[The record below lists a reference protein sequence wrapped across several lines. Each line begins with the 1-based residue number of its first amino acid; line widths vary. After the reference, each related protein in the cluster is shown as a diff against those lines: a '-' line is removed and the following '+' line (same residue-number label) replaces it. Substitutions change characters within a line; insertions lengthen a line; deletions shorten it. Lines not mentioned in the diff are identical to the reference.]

1 MTRITQFTF
10 VLAISA
16 LVAGISA
23 CDQLVGLLTERE
35 LSQTVPTPPQLTGI
49 SGEVSIGLLYPK
61 TGRLSVTG
69 AQMKEGFD
77 LALKEINGAQKG
89 DASIQFVVADDK
101 STVDGA
107 VEGYNQLIHETD
119 VSAII
124 GPTTSS
130 QCEAAFPIAQDNR
143 IVAFSPT
150 SAATGLSAIG
160 DFIFRAI
167 LTSDAHIPNSVSVTH
182 EKLGYTQVALIYD
195 ELHAIAVSGA
205 NAFQTSLTEN
215 SVKIVATETFQT
227 GEINFSDRL
236 TRIKG
241 SEPEA
246 IFIAALPQD
255 MPAIMIQARDLGIPF
270 SVLFIVPEL
279 SIDDVRTAGLAAEGL
294 ISSKSWLSTDA
305 NPLNQ
310 AFVRNYTT
318 AYGVEPNTWAA
329 HSYATVYIL
338 AQAIADAQSTDA
350 EAIRN
355 TMANIKNLDT
365 IFGNFSFDA
374 DGDAV
379 HDAIILTVEN
389 GEFKIFE

>member
-1 MTRITQFTF
+1 M
-10 VLAISA
+10 
-16 LVAGISA
+16 
-23 CDQLVGLLTERE
+23 E
-35 LSQTVPTPPQLTGI
+35 
-49 SGEVSIGLLYPK
+49 
-61 TGRLSVTG
+61 
-69 AQMKEGFD
+69 
-77 LALKEINGAQKG
+77 
-89 DASIQFVVADDK
+89 
-101 STVDGA
+101 GA
-107 VEGYNQLIHETD
+107 VEGYNQLIQETA
-119 VSAII
+119 VPAII

-130 QCEAAFPIAQDNR
+130 QCEAAFPIAQENR
-143 IVAFSPT
+143 TVAFSAT

-205 NAFQTSLTEN
+205 NAFQKALTEN

-227 GEINFSDRL
+227 GEVNFSDQL
-236 TRIKG
+236 TRIKK

-246 IFIAALPQD
+246 IFIAALPPD

-270 SVLFIVPEL
+270 SVPFIVPEL
-279 SIDDVRTAGLAAEGL
+279 SIDDVQAAGAAGEGL
-294 ISSKSWLSTDA
+294 ISSASWLSTDP

-310 AFVRNYTT
+310 AFVRNYRT
-318 AYGVEPNTWAA
+318 AYGVEPNTWSA
-329 HSYATVYIL
+329 HSYATAYIL

-355 TMANIKNLDT
+355 AMANIENLDT
-365 IFGNFSFDA
+365 VLGNFSFDA
-374 DGDAV
+374 DGDAM

>member
-1 MTRITQFTF
+1 MTRIAQFTF
-10 VLAISA
+10 VLTIVV
-16 LVAGISA
+16 LTVGMTA

-35 LSQTVPTPPQLTGI
+35 IPQTALTPPQLTGI
-49 SGEVSIGLLYPK
+49 GGEISIGLLYPK
-61 TGRLSVTG
+61 TGRLEVTG

-77 LALKEINGAQKG
+77 FALKEINGAQQG
-89 DASIQFVVADDK
+89 DVSIKFITADDK
-101 STVDGA
+101 STVEGA

-130 QCEAAFPIAQDNR
+130 QCEAAFPIAQENR

-182 EKLGYTQVALIYD
+182 EKLGYLRAALIYD

-205 NAFQTSLTEN
+205 NAFRKALTEN
-215 SVKIVATETFQT
+215 SVKITATETFQT
-227 GEINFSDRL
+227 GEDNFFDRL
-236 TRIKG
+236 TRIKE

-246 IFIAALPQD
+246 IFVAALPQD
-255 MPAIMIQARDLGIPF
+255 MPAIIIQARDLGIPF
-270 SVLFIVPEL
+270 SVPFIVPEL
-279 SIDDVRTAGLAAEGL
+279 SIDDVQAAGAAGEGL
-294 ISSKSWLSTDA
+294 ISSASWLSTDE

-310 AFVRNYTT
+310 TFVENYKTE
-318 AYGVEPNTWAA
+318 YGVEPNTWAA

-350 EAIRN
+350 EDIRN
-355 TMANIKNLDT
+355 AMANIKNLDT

>member
-1 MTRITQFTF
+1 MTRIAQFTF
-10 VLAISA
+10 VLTIVV
-16 LVAGISA
+16 LTVGMTA

-35 LSQTVPTPPQLTGI
+35 IPQTIPVPPQLTGI
-49 SGEVSIGLLYPK
+49 SGEVSIGLLYPM
-61 TGRLSVTG
+61 TGRLAVTG
-69 AQMKEGFD
+69 AQMKQGFD
-77 LALKEINGAQKG
+77 LALKEVNDAQKG
-89 DASIQFVVADDK
+89 DALIKFVTEDDK

-107 VEGYNQLIHETD
+107 VDGYNRLIHETG
-119 VSAII
+119 VPAII
-124 GPTTSS
+124 GPTSSS
-130 QCEAAFPIAQDNR
+130 QCKAAFPIAGENR
-143 IVAFSPT
+143 TVAFSAT

-182 EKLGYTQVALIYD
+182 EKLGYMQVALIYD

-205 NAFQTSLTEN
+205 NAFQKALTEN
-215 SVKIVATETFQT
+215 SVEIVATETFQT
-227 GEINFSDRL
+227 GEVNFSDRL
-236 TRIKG
+236 TRIKE

-255 MPAIMIQARDLGIPF
+255 MPAIMIQARGLGIPF
-270 SVLFIVPEL
+270 SVPFIVPEL
-279 SIDDVRTAGLAAEGL
+279 SIDDVQAAGPAGEGL
-294 ISSKSWLSTDA
+294 ISSASWLSTDQ

-310 AFVRNYTT
+310 AFVHNYRI

-329 HSYATVYIL
+329 HSYASVYIL
-338 AQAIADAQSTDA
+338 AQAMASATSTEA

-355 TMANIKNLDT
+355 SMANIKNLDT

-389 GEFKIFE
+389 GEFKVFE